1 MQLINVMGLQNFL
14 LVWKSSH
21 PKEDWNVTHKQG
33 LKRVKVR
40 MKTERI
46 VERTKDE
53 RDSGR

>member
-1 MQLINVMGLQNFL
+1 MGLQNSL

-40 MKTERI
+40 EKTERI